1 MKGGGGGMALC
12 FVLSIYVRYTFSS
25 HHNVHKSLCGLCFWG
40 PDPLIDRFYYYLS
53 IKGSGA
59 QKQRTYNLL

>member
-25 HHNVHKSLCGLCFWG
+25 HHNVHKSLCGLCFWA
-40 PDPLIDRFYYYLS
+40 PDTLIDSYW
-53 IKGSGA
+53 
-59 QKQRTYNLL
+59 